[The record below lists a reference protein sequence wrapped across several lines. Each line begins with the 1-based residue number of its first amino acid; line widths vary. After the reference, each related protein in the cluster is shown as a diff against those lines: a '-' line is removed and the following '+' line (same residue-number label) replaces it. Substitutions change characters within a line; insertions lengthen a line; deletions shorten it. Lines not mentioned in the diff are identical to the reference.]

1 MALVQ
6 SDWRRRK
13 RKRRHRA
20 TPGVRVQRDHRGRA
34 QGEGDHL
41 HARREAPG
49 DTSPAHASTS
59 DLQPPAC
66 KTIDSCSSSRPGLGL
81 RESGPQPQQ
90 TPTGSGR
97 GNPGASVPRGGCD
110 RSRAL
115 RPGPLGS
122 SQMRA
127 GHVLPSSRFE
137 FLSDNTWADKY
148 LK

>member
-6 SDWRRRK
+6 SDWCRRK
-13 RKRRHRA
+13 RKHRHRA
-20 TPGVRVQRDHRGRA
+20 TPGVRVQRDRHVRA
-34 QGEGDHL
+34 QEKGTIYMP
-41 HARREAPG
+41 RREATG

-66 KTIDSCSSSRPGLGL
+66 KRRDSCSSSRPGS
-81 RESGPQPQQ
+81 RDSGPQPQQ

-110 RSRAL
+110 QSRAL

-127 GHVLPSSRFE
+127 GDVLPSSRFE